1 MNDRQF
7 PTGGVPAPE
16 FTAERLLLVG
26 TGAVHVAHLPTWAG
40 WLRTAYPHLETRT
53 VVTRSAERFVS
64 RAALAALGGNEVL
77 LDVWPEEATPTA
89 RHVELAQWADAVIV
103 YPATMN
109 FIARFATG
117 MGDTPAVLA
126 LQCTRAPI
134 AVAPALPPGGRE
146 NITLQHHLETLGTR
160 PNVVVVPTTPGRSV
174 TTGRDDAAVP
184 PPLPVVI
191 DALARKRAALM
202 ATDGTHAG

>member
-1 MNDRQF
+1 MTHEEV
-7 PTGGVPAPE
+7 PAGGVPVPE
-16 FTAERLLLVG
+16 FTAERLLVVA
-26 TGAVHVAHLPTWAG
+26 TGAVHAAHLPTWAG
-40 WLRTAYPHLETRT
+40 WLRLAYPRLETRI

-64 RAALAALGGNEVL
+64 RAALAALGGCEVL
-77 LDVWPEEATPTA
+77 PDVWPEEATTTA
-89 RHVELAQWADAVIV
+89 RHVELAQWADAAIV

-117 MGDTPAVLA
+117 MADTPAMLA

-134 AVAPALPPGGRE
+134 AVAPALPPGGQE
-146 NITLQHHLETLGTR
+146 NVTLQHHLKSLGAR

-191 DALARKRAALM
+191 GALAGKRTA
-202 ATDGTHAG
+202 HAG